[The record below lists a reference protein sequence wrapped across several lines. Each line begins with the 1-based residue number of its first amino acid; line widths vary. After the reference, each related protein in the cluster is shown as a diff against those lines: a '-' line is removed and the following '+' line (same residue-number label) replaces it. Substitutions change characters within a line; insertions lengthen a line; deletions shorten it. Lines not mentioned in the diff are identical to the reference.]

1 MADPFDTGT
10 VPTTEP
16 ESIVAGSYVAWQ
28 RELDLDSTLY
38 SVAYR
43 LTPTTG
49 GTPLTVNG
57 TTIDGGAVWTFVALS
72 AVTGAWREGE
82 YRWDIIVTRISDSEK
97 ALTETG
103 VIRVFV
109 STADRRT
116 HAEVMLAKIESLL
129 SGRADDDIDN
139 YTIKNRS
146 ISKMPVTDLIQ
157 WRDYYRAEIART
169 GGSSSAGGR
178 PKNNTV
184 RVRWI

>member
-10 VPTTEP
+10 VRTTEP

-49 GTPLTVNG
+49 GAPLTVNG
-57 TTIDGGAVWTFVALS
+57 TTTDGGAVWKFVALS
-72 AVTGAWREGE
+72 AVTAAWREGE

>member
-28 RELDLDSTLY
+28 RELALDSTLY

-43 LTPTTG
+43 LIPATG
-49 GTPLTVNG
+49 GNPLTVNG
-57 TTIDGGAVWTFVALS
+57 TTTDGGAVWKFVALS
-72 AVTGAWREGE
+72 AVTAAWREGD

-103 VIRVFV
+103 VLRVFV

-116 HAEVMLAKIESLL
+116 HAEIMLVKIESLL
-129 SGRADDDIDN
+129 SGRADSDVDN

-146 ISKMPVTDLIQ
+146 ISKMSVKDLME

>member
-1 MADPFDTGT
+1 MADPFDTGNL
-10 VPTTEP
+10 PTTEP
-16 ESIVAGSYVAWQ
+16 ESVVAGSFIAWQ
-28 RELDLDSTLY
+28 RTLDLDSTLY

-43 LTPTTG
+43 LTPTAG
-49 GTPLTVNG
+49 GAAVTLAGVAV
-57 TTIDGGAVWTFVALS
+57 DGGAAWKFTALS
-72 AVTGAWREGE
+72 AVTAAWPDGD
-82 YRWDIIVTRISDSEK
+82 YRWDIIVTRLSDSET

-103 VIRVFV
+103 VLRVFA

-129 SGRADDDIDN
+129 AGRADSDVDN
-139 YTIKNRS
+139 YSIKNRS
-146 ISKMPVTDLIQ
+146 ISKMPVKDLIE
-157 WRDYYRAEIART
+157 WRDYYRAEVART